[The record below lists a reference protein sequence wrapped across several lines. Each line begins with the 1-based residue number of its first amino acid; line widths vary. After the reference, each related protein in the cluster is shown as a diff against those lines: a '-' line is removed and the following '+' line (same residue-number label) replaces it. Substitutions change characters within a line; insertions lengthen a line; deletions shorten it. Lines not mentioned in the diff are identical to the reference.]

1 MDVTAPMGQCP
12 WPGTRT
18 CKYTFPVWTSDNFER
33 LPSPASQREQG
44 LSNLKPKDK
53 VLSTRVIFRLASFTK
68 GPRVMSGTLAKVCE
82 ADASGSVAPSGQG
95 GKDSHYRA
103 QQ

>member
-33 LPSPASQREQG
+33 LEHSGLGGMSLPKPSSHSQESMQKRQ
-44 LSNLKPKDK
+44 
-53 VLSTRVIFRLASFTK
+53 
-68 GPRVMSGTLAKVCE
+68 
-82 ADASGSVAPSGQG
+82 
-95 GKDSHYRA
+95 
-103 QQ
+103 